1 MNCRAVRKARYL
13 SPFPWIT
20 RTPIIHPCHCCWSL
34 ISRSINSFQMRPFFP
49 PKNLAII
56 PRNIQTHSDSFKSL
70 SGKCSYFIFQTVVV
84 YFLNSPIINLPD
96 CFVTWTSFY
105 TSLPFYHPSCIFAH
119 LLLPANLV
127 VVVQWSGSSIC
138 SQLSTYIDLCHCVYA
153 LDQLLFTIHE
163 IPAKKKKKKKNN
175 DKALAQCCRMSINPD
190 EKSRQLFSN
199 QHILF

>member
-13 SPFPWIT
+13 SPFPWLT
-20 RTPIIHPCHCCWSL
+20 RTPMFILVTVVGVWFLDPSTHFKCVL
-34 ISRSINSFQMRPFFP
+34 IFF

-84 YFLNSPIINLPD
+84 YFLNSPITNPPD

-163 IPAKKKKKKKNN
+163 IPAKKRKKKK
-175 DKALAQCCRMSINPD
+175 
-190 EKSRQLFSN
+190 E
-199 QHILF
+199 